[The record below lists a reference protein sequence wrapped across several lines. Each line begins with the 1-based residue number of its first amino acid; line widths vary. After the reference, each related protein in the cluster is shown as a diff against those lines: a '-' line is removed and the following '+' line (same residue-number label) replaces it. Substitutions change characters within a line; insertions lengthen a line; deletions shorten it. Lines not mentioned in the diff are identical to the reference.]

1 MLFSMACMDSIKYSR
16 RYGKKEETM
25 ENLVT
30 SDTVVDREYHGSIL
44 LSDKYSAPLRQR
56 LAECIKYYRAFE
68 NTGSAAMLYIAAWE
82 GNDKKIWYEYVA
94 ENLITLFECEHHEI
108 SEVFRKSVTDRRIY
122 KELDVEAGV
131 QKQVKSHDEISN
143 TWEELREEGK
153 KAGTIEAVYKITI
166 GQGKTIWLK
175 DQATIE
181 VYDQDNICLS
191 LGLLTIVSKEM
202 EAEDKLEKHHD
213 LLETIVQDRTAEL
226 TKLNRQLQQEIEERK
241 RTQKKLSHS
250 YLQLEQSLD
259 KIVNAMS
266 LTLEERD
273 PYTAGHQ
280 KRTTD
285 LALAIAREMGLPE
298 QETKGLQMA
307 GLIHDMGK
315 ISVPGE
321 ILSKPGRLNNAE
333 LQLIKRHPQVAYDI
347 LNKIDFPWSVDQ
359 IVLQHHERL
368 DGSGYPQGLSGKTI
382 LLESRILGVADV
394 VETMG
399 THRPYRPSLG
409 RDAALEEI
417 SKNRGLLYDPE
428 VVDACLRLFRETD
441 FQYSMDSTDL
451 ATE

>member
-1 MLFSMACMDSIKYSR
+1 MQ
-16 RYGKKEETM
+16 
-25 ENLVT
+25 
-30 SDTVVDREYHGSIL
+30 SDTLDDQEYHGNIL
-44 LSDKYSAPLRQR
+44 LSDNYSASLKHR
-56 LAECIKYYRAFE
+56 LAECIKCYQAFE
-68 NTGSAAMLYIAAWE
+68 NTGSVAMLYIAAWK
-82 GNDKKIWYEYVA
+82 GNDKRIWYEYVGR
-94 ENLITLFECEHHEI
+94 NFITLFGCEHHEI
-108 SEVFRKSVTDRRIY
+108 SEVFGKSVKDRRIY
-122 KELDVEAGV
+122 KELDVEVGV

-143 TWEELREEGK
+143 AWEELREEGK
-153 KAGTIEAVYKITI
+153 EAGTIEAVYKIAI
-166 GQGKTIWLK
+166 DQGNTTWLK

-181 VYDQDNICLS
+181 VYEQDNICLS
-191 LGLLTIVSKEM
+191 FGVLTIVSKEM

-213 LLETIVQDRTAEL
+213 LLETIVQERTAEL

-250 YLQLEQSLD
+250 YLQLQQSLD
-259 KIVNAMS
+259 EIVNAMS
-266 LTLEERD
+266 LTLEVRD

-280 KRTTD
+280 RRTTD
-285 LALAIAREMGLPE
+285 LSLAIAREMGLPE
-298 QETKGLQMA
+298 HETKGLQMA

-321 ILSKPGRLNNAE
+321 ILSKPGCLNDAE

-368 DGSGYPQGLSGKTI
+368 DGSGYPQGLSGDKI
-382 LLESRILGVADV
+382 LLESRILCVADV
-394 VETMG
+394 VETME

-417 SKNRGLLYDPE
+417 SKNRGILYDPE

-441 FQYSMDSTDL
+441 FQYSMGAVGS